1 MKKTKF
7 IALIMLLV
15 RVSTFLTGCVSVSG
29 MYSKLKYGAKMYSQ
43 VQDWILPS
51 FLDEHKV
58 CGVSYE
64 NPDYVEGV
72 DDYTKKYYYD
82 QVSPN
87 FWTFIIEDQET
98 FNQIFKENTLE
109 VDFDT
114 EMVFLHIFSGSS
126 NEYIIDMV
134 GVEAQKA
141 CVYYKSKLRFTL
153 GVGASAPS
161 RSCLIVKMSKMDI
174 TNVDFIEV
182 KGGFL

>member
-1 MKKTKF
+1 MKKRKIIAALLSLF
-7 IALIMLLV
+7 IIF
-15 RVSTFLTGCVSVSG
+15 STLTGCS
-29 MYSKLKYGAKMYSQ
+29 YTQIKYKAKMYSQ

-51 FLDEHKV
+51 FWDEHKI
-58 CGVSYE
+58 CGLRYE

-72 DDYTKKYYYD
+72 DDYTEKYYYD

-98 FNQIFKENTLE
+98 FDSIFKENTLE
-109 VDFDT
+109 VDFDN
-114 EMVFLHIFSGSS
+114 EMVLLHICRGSS
-126 NEYIIDMV
+126 KEYIIDKI

-153 GVGASAPS
+153 GATGIAPS
-161 RSCLIVKMSKMDI
+161 RRCLIVKMSKMDI

-182 KGGFL
+182 KRGLL

>member
-1 MKKTKF
+1 MKKRKLI
-7 IALIMLLV
+7 IALLSLFIILG
-15 RVSTFLTGCVSVSG
+15 TLTGCS
-29 MYSKLKYGAKMYSQ
+29 YTQIKYRAKMYCQ

-126 NEYIIDMV
+126 NEYIIDKV

-153 GVGASAPS
+153 GAGASAPS